1 MANLK
6 VTLHDAQMEIF
17 TSDKRFKIASCG
29 RRFGKS
35 YLAAWVLIIKA
46 LQSDSKDVFYVA
58 PTFQQAKDIL
68 WSILK
73 TIGKDVIKA
82 AHENTATLTL
92 INDRKIYL
100 KGSDR
105 PDTLRGVGLAY
116 VVMDEYASM
125 KQEVWEMILRPTLAD
140 VKGGALFIGT
150 PAGKNHFYQLWLD
163 AQLEENSSEW
173 EAFQFNSIDNPFLD
187 PKEIEAARSTM
198 STQAFRQEFEA
209 TFESF
214 TGGLF
219 KEEWVRYV
227 DDDEFDDKKAKVQG
241 HFVISVDPAG
251 FEKAQRERGLKTS
264 KLDETA
270 ISVVKIAQDEWLV
283 KDILH
288 GRWGIKETAANI
300 LNAAEDVK
308 ATTVGIESGALKN
321 AIMPYLEDEMRM
333 RGRWVNI
340 TDVTHGGRRKQDRIV
355 WALQGRME
363 HGKIKLRKAD
373 WNKHFI
379 GQMLDFPNPLSHD
392 DLLDSLAYIDQVSV
406 SDFAQ
411 SIELEEWEP
420 FDNLSGY

>member
-1 MANLK
+1 MAELK
-6 VTLHDAQMEIF
+6 VSLHEAQMEIF
-17 TSDKRFKIASCG
+17 RSPKRFKVASCG

-46 LQSDSKDVFYVA
+46 LQSPSKDVFYVA

-68 WSILK
+68 WAILK
-73 TIGKDVIKA
+73 DVGRDVIKS

-125 KQEVWEMILRPTLAD
+125 KPEVWEMILRPTLAD

-150 PAGKNHFYQLWLD
+150 PAGKNHFYKLWVD
-163 AQLEENSSEW
+163 AQINENQNDW
-173 EAFQFNSIDNPFLD
+173 EAFQFNSTDNTFLD
-187 PKEIEAARSTM
+187 PSEINDAKRSM

-214 TGGLF
+214 SGGVF
-219 KEEWVRYV
+219 KEEWIKYS
-227 DDDEFDDKKAKVQG
+227 DDDVFDKSSKTQG
-241 HFVISVDPAG
+241 SYVISVDPAG
-251 FEKAQRERGLKTS
+251 FEKADKDRGLKSS

-270 ISVVKIAQDEWLV
+270 ISVVKICGDEWHV

-288 GRWGIKETAANI
+288 GRWGIKETAEKI
-300 LNAAEDVK
+300 LDAAEEVE
-308 ATTVGIESGALKN
+308 AITVGIEAGALKN
-321 AIMPYLEDEMRM
+321 AIMPYIEDLMRI

-340 TDVTHGGRRKQDRIV
+340 TDVSHGGKRKQDRIV

-363 HGKIKLRKAD
+363 HGKLLFRKAE
-373 WNKHFI
+373 WNHDFI
-379 GQMLDFPNPLSHD
+379 TQMLDFPSPLSHD

-406 SDFAQ
+406 VDFAQ
-411 SIELEEWEP
+411 SIELEDWDPIDEYT
-420 FDNLSGY
+420 GY